1 MLKELLGKIK
11 SYKIGKEIGEE
22 QRVEEIEDPVLN
34 PYHLRVMRQT
44 KTGKE
49 TIVDGDVENMKL
61 IPFMNCRRYY
71 HCYGNGILVN
81 ILGKQE
87 RRTFWKEEG
96 KASREITQL
105 KGMQKKDAKGNLA
118 TFINDERVILL
129 EIGGLK
135 ITEIVDCEDAI
146 LFSESIVE
154 LMKDD
159 FFQYV
164 NWEEGKK
171 ETEYLVW
178 PFKERNGYQINK
190 TIDNHWKLYKVA
202 SNEITEI
209 AGFIFEKM
217 ERLKHVP
224 DDNLFIGYYE
234 EKIYLVHVSETQ
246 VKTFD
251 IPGDRIKYTEV
262 MASRVLS
269 FSKDEIFIEKEKPVK
284 LYEIQGKDNKAWLG
298 KFDQDGNFLIL

>member
-1 MLKELLGKIK
+1 MLKELLEKIK
-11 SYKIGKEIGEE
+11 SYKIGEEIGEE

-34 PYHLRVMRQT
+34 PYNLRVMRE
-44 KTGKE
+44 KKSGKE
-49 TIVDGDVENMKL
+49 TIMDGDVENMKL
-61 IPFMNCRRYY
+61 IPFMNCSRYY
-71 HCYGNGILVN
+71 HCYGDGILVN

-96 KASREITQL
+96 KASCEITQL
-105 KGMQKKDAKGNLA
+105 KGMQKRNAKGNLVI
-118 TFINDERVILL
+118 FNDAKRVILL
-129 EIGGLK
+129 EIGGFR
-135 ITEIVDCEDAI
+135 ITELNDCEDAI
-146 LFSESIVE
+146 VFAENIIE
-154 LMKDD
+154 LSKDD
-159 FFQYV
+159 FFQYI

-190 TIDNHWKLYKVA
+190 TIDNHWKLYKVT

-209 AGFIFEKM
+209 AGFIFSKM

-246 VKTFD
+246 VKTFE